1 MKASL
6 DHLATSSSNTFLAL
20 GSLTAGPSR
29 QTQANPSYALP
40 DAGEQQEKCPP
51 PPPACCPPSVQLA
64 ASAARAH
71 CCSALGSAAVPRLPP
86 APGGDGQRGA
96 EGHQALS
103 EQPTSTERVSD
114 HPHPKAGVPGGAQL
128 AASLAG
134 RRRLMPQLLS
144 ILCGRSGCLPQFC
157 TILGNPAASRSRA
170 SCNPSCGEKK
180 LC

>member
-1 MKASL
+1 M
-6 DHLATSSSNTFLAL
+6 L
-20 GSLTAGPSR
+20 GSSR
-29 QTQANPSYALP
+29 RNAP
-40 DAGEQQEKCPP
+40 PP

-114 HPHPKAGVPGGAQL
+114 HPHPKAGVPGGG
-128 AASLAG
+128 SAG
-134 RRRLMPQLLS
+134 RQPRREAPADAAAPLHPLRALWMPPS
-144 ILCGRSGCLPQFC
+144 ILHDFRQPCSIKEQSLLQSQLWGKKTLLNAPGSYVPVQGLYRCWPLQQVNTLIRREIKGGA
-157 TILGNPAASRSRA
+157 GNP
-170 SCNPSCGEKK
+170 
-180 LC
+180 